1 MPEDCHASI
10 RPLFLDHPRQQREVI
25 VLDEHHRFR
34 DIFDFLEHGGHEL
47 AVHLLVVL
55 PIGSPKKRT
64 GVRDV
69 AKGPESFVGKAVV
82 ITFLF
87 LFG

>member
-1 MPEDCHASI
+1 M
-10 RPLFLDHPRQQREVI
+10 I
-25 VLDEHHRFR
+25 VLDEHHGFR
-34 DIFDFLEHGGHEL
+34 HIFNLLEHGGHEL
-47 AVHLLVVL
+47 AVDLLVVL
-55 PIGSPKKRT
+55 PVGSPKERT

-69 AKGPESFVGKAVV
+69 AKRPKSFVGKAVV